1 MTVGQ
6 ICNREVIIAE
16 RTDSVT
22 EVAKLMRNN
31 HVGTVIVAARN
42 RGITQPLGII
52 TDRDLVLE
60 VLSLEVDPNK
70 IYAEDL
76 MSSVLHCGNESD
88 SVWATI
94 KTMRSKGVRRV
105 PILDDEGSL
114 VGMLAMDDVVDLL
127 ANELSS
133 LVNLISREQSN
144 ESLSREFVD

>member
-60 VLSLEVDPNK
+60 VLSLPAALV
-70 IYAEDL
+70 
-76 MSSVLHCGNESD
+76 VL
-88 SVWATI
+88 
-94 KTMRSKGVRRV
+94 
-105 PILDDEGSL
+105 
-114 VGMLAMDDVVDLL
+114 DVVEDTLPVL
-127 ANELSS
+127 G
-133 LVNLISREQSN
+133 
-144 ESLSREFVD
+144 